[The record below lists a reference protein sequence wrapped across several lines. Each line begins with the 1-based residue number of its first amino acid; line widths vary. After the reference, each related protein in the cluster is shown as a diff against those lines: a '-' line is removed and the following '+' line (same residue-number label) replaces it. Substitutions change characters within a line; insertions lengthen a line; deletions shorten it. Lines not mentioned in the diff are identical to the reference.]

1 MILQLLDGAR
11 YTHYW
16 EKREW
21 LIVSFDEGS
30 IVHLFNEE
38 GESVEVDMAP
48 DIPLKGITLANIAD
62 AIEMYIEYA
71 DRTLD
76 DIHGMMEDHN
86 DAMKQD
92 KYLEEDFD
100 YIEVD

>member
-1 MILQLLDGAR
+1 
-11 YTHYW
+11 
-16 EKREW
+16 
-21 LIVSFDEGS
+21 
-30 IVHLFNEE
+30 
-38 GESVEVDMAP
+38 SVEVDMAP